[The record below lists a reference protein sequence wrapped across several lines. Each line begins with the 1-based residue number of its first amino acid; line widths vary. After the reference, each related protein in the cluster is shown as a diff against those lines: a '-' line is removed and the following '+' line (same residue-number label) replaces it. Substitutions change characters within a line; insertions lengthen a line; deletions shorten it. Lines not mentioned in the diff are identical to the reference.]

1 MNEAELIFFGIKVWL
16 SVGAIVAVA
25 FLLVGIDRIDEDAD
39 GAYVFRP
46 LLVPGVL
53 LIWPLVLWRWF
64 VLATGR
70 DSWPKRHLPV
80 RDAHFWVS
88 VIFGVSI
95 GVIIITGFSIR
106 QVWPTSFEPQKLT
119 LLERPLG

>member
-1 MNEAELIFFGIKVWL
+1 MNQAELIFFGVKVWA
-16 SVGAIVAVA
+16 SIGALIAVA
-25 FLLVGIDRIDEDAD
+25 FLLFGVDRIDEDAD

-53 LIWPLVLWRWF
+53 LIWPLVSWRWF
-64 VLATGR
+64 VLATGK

-88 VIFGVSI
+88 IIFGASI
-95 GVIIITGFSIR
+95 VLIIITGLSIR
-106 QVWPTSFEPQKLT
+106 QVWPTAFEPQKVSSIT
-119 LLERPLG
+119 RSVG